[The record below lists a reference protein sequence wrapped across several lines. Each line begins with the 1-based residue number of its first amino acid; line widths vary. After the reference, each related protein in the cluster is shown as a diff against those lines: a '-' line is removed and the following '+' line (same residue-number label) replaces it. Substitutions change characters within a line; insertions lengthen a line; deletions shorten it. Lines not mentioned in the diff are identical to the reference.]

1 MSNRLRST
9 DYIKLKDI
17 IDEKIRGLAQKGT
30 SYDYEFE
37 ELTFLS
43 QQMKLLI
50 EELKEK
56 ERQKEELKN
65 KPKDEQKVK
74 PKWDCDKCGNLVT
87 ISMEKKC
94 NSCGSIGTVKQH
106 IELL

>member
-1 MSNRLRST
+1 MSRLRST
-9 DYIKLKDI
+9 DYVKLKDI
-17 IDEKIRGLAQKGT
+17 IDEKIRNLTQTGT
-30 SYDYEFE
+30 QYDYEFE

-43 QQMKLLI
+43 EQMKLLI

-56 ERQKEELKN
+56 EKQKEESKN
-65 KPKDEQKVK
+65 KPKEEKIK
-74 PKWDCDKCGNLVT
+74 PKWDCEKCGNLVT

-106 IELL
+106 VELL